1 MAYTLVRF
9 MPADAFWI
17 LAMAI
22 NVYLTFYAKFDGQ
35 KLRKMEIPYLL
46 FCYGVPFV
54 VALVF
59 IFVSSPTKGK
69 IYGDATLW
77 CWVKREWDIFR
88 IITFYGPV
96 W

>member
-1 MAYTLVRF
+1 MVRF

-22 NVYLTFYAKFDGQ
+22 NVYLTFYCKFDAA

-54 VALVF
+54 VAMVF
-59 IFVSSPTKGK
+59 VFVSSPTKGK

-77 CWVKREWDIFR
+77 CWVKMEWDIFR